1 MWAPLGRPGASLGV
15 PGGLRNALGALRD
28 GSWSLFWR
36 KMSSK
41 WLSEAVRARF
51 SSILGAPD
59 LENHSFSL
67 GKTRISIK
75 STFSLNS
82 AILGRFGLH
91 FARPDPLPEPPGRPF
106 GLPGPVLGPFGRSW
120 GAPGAL
126 LGTPRRGLGRLLG
139 APGVHL
145 GAGRAPQALGD
156 PILEALGLDF
166 RAFPA
171 VFQASRMLSCRK
183 NRMFARTRD
192 PARRSLLCA
201 RRLVRSTW
209 NLEAPPSRR

>member
-1 MWAPLGRPGASLGV
+1 M
-15 PGGLRNALGALRD
+15 
-28 GSWSLFWR
+28 
-36 KMSSK
+36 
-41 WLSEAVRARF
+41 
-51 SSILGAPD
+51 
-59 LENHSFSL
+59 
-67 GKTRISIK
+67 
-75 STFSLNS
+75 
-82 AILGRFGLH
+82 GRFGLH
-91 FARPDPLPEPPGRPF
+91 FTRPDPLPEPPGRPF
-106 GLPGPVLGPFGRSW
+106 GLPGLALGCFGRSW

-126 LGTPRRGLGRLLG
+126 LGAPRRALGRLLG

-166 RAFPA
+166 RAFAA

-209 NLEAPPSRR
+209 NITTLAVPSMSIGDLLGFLGASWDAPRALWGLRFSIF